1 MVFVNLACGWWWSG
15 DGNDSV
21 DLSLH
26 QHPVLRLLLHHD
38 QLQPRASVSDQLS
51 CDSNYQCSTIRISTH
66 ESTLTFWSQPDIKYH
81 HQVKVQHKVQFCSS
95 GDTSAS
101 LQLLVLVSENNIF
114 ISFSKNICRQHV
126 KWSTVEL
133 RRRTWS
139 KHWMMILRLLRQETH
154 LLCLKLLLHESW
166 VWSKDRSLFSQVQR
180 SNWTVKSTF
189 FSTDF
194 TVLQMNLKYLSNLD
208 SIYHVVMSL
217 TNDTNIRRLEESEE
231 MMEWLHRLLM
241 NWSQKQYSWLPA
253 LKHLLMLLLLPLQSS
268 VTLPQ
273 NWSKDD
279 NLSLQASAC
288 ITWAV

>member
-1 MVFVNLACGWWWSG
+1 MS
-15 DGNDSV
+15 
-21 DLSLH
+21 
-26 QHPVLRLLLHHD
+26 
-38 QLQPRASVSDQLS
+38 
-51 CDSNYQCSTIRISTH
+51 
-66 ESTLTFWSQPDIKYH
+66 
-81 HQVKVQHKVQFCSS
+81 
-95 GDTSAS
+95 
-101 LQLLVLVSENNIF
+101 
-114 ISFSKNICRQHV
+114 
-126 KWSTVEL
+126 STVEL